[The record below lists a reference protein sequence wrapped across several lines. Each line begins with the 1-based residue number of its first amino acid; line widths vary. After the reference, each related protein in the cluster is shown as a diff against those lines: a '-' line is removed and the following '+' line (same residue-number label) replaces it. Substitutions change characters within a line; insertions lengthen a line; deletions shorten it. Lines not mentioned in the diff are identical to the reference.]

1 MNRLRT
7 ISKAYEEIKR
17 QDPDTCISRWF
28 LRQLITGGAIP
39 ATRAG
44 DKWLV
49 DMSDIEAYFSDTAGK
64 VG

>member
-7 ISKAYEEIKR
+7 INKAYEEIKR
-17 QDPDTCISRWF
+17 QDPDTCISIWF

-39 ATRAG
+39 STRAG

-49 DMSDIEAYFSDTAGK
+49 DMADIEKYFSDTAGK